1 MSPRFP
7 IDLSTHLSGVSHATD
22 RRRNAYRTLFLSS
35 GLVFGGLM
43 LLQFVTVFP
52 VSVKAFWPF
61 SEPANA
67 AAKVPMIH
75 DPSISVLSA
84 PLNPISVAKAAPGET
99 VISDNA
105 LVAESGPAGAV
116 AATAHIAPSRDQ
128 ISVYVVREGDT
139 LSEIAGMF
147 NVSIN
152 TIVWANDLGSARAI
166 RPGQT
171 LVILPVSGIER
182 TVAKGDTLNSI
193 AKKYGADAQ
202 EIADYNGLEV
212 GTALAVGTT
221 IIIPGGEIP
230 VVASPAASAKIVST
244 YRGGSGTALPGYF
257 APPVPGARLTQG
269 LHGWN
274 GVDLGAPSGTAV
286 RAAAGGTVIV
296 ARAGG
301 AWNGGYG
308 NYVVVSHANGTQTLY
323 SHLSTVAVRAGQ
335 VVEKT
340 EVIGT
345 VGSTGRSTGPHL
357 HFEVR
362 GAKNPCAVSSSC
374 QL

>member
-1 MSPRFP
+1 MSPRFL
-7 IDLSTHLSGVSHATD
+7 IDFSTHPSGVSHAQA
-22 RRRNAYRTLFLSS
+22 RRRNAYRTIFLSS
-35 GLVFGGLM
+35 GLVLGGLT
-43 LLQFVTVFP
+43 LLQFVTVLPMP
-52 VSVKAFWPF
+52 VEAFWPF
-61 SEPANA
+61 SEPATAAEKASITHDASMSLLDA
-67 AAKVPMIH
+67 AANPAGERVAIN
-75 DPSISVLSA
+75 DTIIS
-84 PLNPISVAKAAPGET
+84 N
-99 VISDNA
+99 NA
-105 LVAESGPAGAV
+105 LVAESGPVGAV

-171 LVILPVSGIER
+171 LVILPISGIER
-182 TVAKGDTLNSI
+182 TVVKGDTLQSI

-202 EIADYNGLEV
+202 EIADYNGLES
-212 GTALAVGTT
+212 GAALAVGTT

-230 VVASPAASAKIVST
+230 STAAPAASTKIVST

-257 APPVPGARLTQG
+257 AAPVVGARVTQG
-269 LHGWN
+269 IHGWN
-274 GVDLGAPSGTAV
+274 GVDLGAPSGTLV

-296 ARAGG
+296 ARANG

-308 NYVVVSHANGTQTLY
+308 NYVVISHANGTQTLY
-323 SHLSTVAVRAGQ
+323 SHLSTVAVHAGQ

-340 EVIGT
+340 ETIGT

-362 GAKNPCAVSSSC
+362 GAKNPCALSSTC